1 MTNYDRTK
9 YKFSIPSDYYRN
21 RLSNPGMNSI
31 IDGIGVKSMSEIPGV
46 QYNSPPPEIEKIIE
60 SHVQPFMNSIP
71 TGKIGGIFGITT
83 IDNSGRKISNAVIA
97 VKVNDKLE
105 IGGYIAK
112 TWGSSPIVYG
122 VEAKFYF

>member
-1 MTNYDRTK
+1 
-9 YKFSIPSDYYRN
+9 
-21 RLSNPGMNSI
+21 
-31 IDGIGVKSMSEIPGV
+31 MSEIPGV
-46 QYNSPPPEIEKIIE
+46 QFNKPPTIEMENTII
-60 SHVQPFMNSIP
+60 SHVQPFMNTIP
-71 TGKIGGIFGITT
+71 ADKHGGIFGITT

-97 VKVNDKLE
+97 IKVDDKLE